1 MQKISNILVG
11 TDFSDSSHA
20 ALAESQRIAQAVGGK
35 LTVLHVID
43 EELTEILKQK
53 LNMPESEL
61 IKIASERLANHAQE
75 VLGESDKITRE
86 ILIGCPFVEIV
97 RAAKSHATDL
107 LVLGSGGAETDGV
120 HAGVLARRCVRKLPA
135 KVLLVRQNQ
144 HKPFA
149 KVVAC
154 VDFSDNSIEAIE
166 LAAQVAQQ
174 DGAILQL
181 LHVCRPVV
189 PSVHG
194 DRGAFAGTKF
204 FDISLPPY
212 PEMNYAQKQKDK
224 LDELALELLKADYPD
239 LEVESHVFTDG
250 HRPSH
255 GIVEFLKDSKSEL
268 VVLGTRGRTG
278 VRSLLMG
285 TTAERIVDHS
295 PCSVLAIKPKGFD
308 FEI

>member
-11 TDFSDSSHA
+11 TDFSESSHA
-20 ALAESQRIAQAVGGK
+20 ALVESRRIAQSVGAE

-53 LNMPESEL
+53 LGMPESEL
-61 IKIASERLANHAQE
+61 IKIASERLADHVRE
-75 VLGESDKITRE
+75 VLGDTDKITLE
-86 ILIGCPFVEIV
+86 ALIGCPFVEIV
-97 RAAKSHATDL
+97 RSARSRAADL
-107 LVLGSGGAETDGV
+107 LVLGSGGSETNGV
-120 HAGVLARRCVRKLPA
+120 HAGVLARRCVRKVPA

-144 HKPFA
+144 QKPFSR
-149 KVVAC
+149 VVAC

-174 DGAILQL
+174 EGAILQL

-194 DRGAFAGTKF
+194 DRGTFAGTKF

-212 PEMNYAQKQKDK
+212 PEMNYAQKQKEK
-224 LDELALELLKADYPD
+224 LDDLARELLEKDYPD

-295 PCSVLAIKPKGFD
+295 PCSVLA
-308 FEI
+308 

>member
-1 MQKISNILVG
+1 MQRISNILVG
-11 TDFSDSSHA
+11 TDFSESSNA
-20 ALAESQRIAQAVGGK
+20 ALVESQRIARSVGGK
-35 LTVLHVID
+35 LCVIHVID
-43 EELTEILKQK
+43 EELTEILRQK
-53 LNMPESEL
+53 LNMPEAEL
-61 IKIASERLANHAQE
+61 IQLASDRLDEHLRE
-75 VLGESDKITRE
+75 VLDEPAEITTE
-86 ILIGCPFVEIV
+86 VLIGCPFVEIV
-97 RAAKSHATDL
+97 RAANSHATDL
-107 LVLGSGGAETDGV
+107 LVLGSGGSETDGV
-120 HAGVLARRCVRKLPA
+120 HAGVLARRCVRKAPT

-144 HKPFA
+144 RKPFA
-149 KVVAC
+149 RIVAC
-154 VDFSDNSIEAIE
+154 VDFSENSIEAIG
-166 LAAQVAQQ
+166 LAAQVAEQ
-174 DGAILQL
+174 DGAGLHL

-212 PEMNYAQKQKDK
+212 PEMNYAQKQKEK
-224 LDELALELLKADYPD
+224 LEELAIELLKKDYPK

-255 GIVEFLKDSKSEL
+255 GIVEFLKDSKAEL

-308 FEI
+308 YDL